1 VISPTLEADPD
12 TGPASQGTPAGPPV
26 SAPEGSGVRHLRAER
41 RAFAD
46 IPRETWDRLAARN
59 PWATPFSAWAFHR
72 AWWDGYGEGAHE
84 QTMVVV
90 DADAGASAGTRDG
103 PAGAVADPVA
113 IVPLMHRHV
122 VEDADATT
130 HTTIRHGGGTELTPV
145 EPTAKAI
152 YFGASYHADYATI
165 LAAPDDLPAVAD
177 ALVDSLCP
185 GGHPD
190 PDHPA
195 EWDVID
201 LRRLR
206 RADPASDALAAAFGA
221 REMAEGWTLNLE
233 QEDVCPVATLPTGG
247 NIDDYLA
254 TLGKKE
260 RHEIRRKVRRADT
273 HGGIRFVES
282 TDPLGPATLD
292 GTPGGAPAPDAN
304 GRTDLEIFIDLHQ
317 ARWGAEGLFP
327 DTPGGAQSRVFL
339 KRLFEEFRRV
349 TDASAAAASRPAS
362 PASSAP
368 APDAS
373 QPAASDSGCPIRL
386 NFLWVGDRRVAASIH
401 FETPDSI
408 LYYNAGI
415 DPESFAFSPGVV
427 LVECLVR
434 RALETG
440 RTRLDFMRGNEPYK
454 YEWGARDE
462 PIQRLL
468 VRRGTS

>member
-12 TGPASQGTPAGPPV
+12 TGPASPATPAGTSPGAPASLSV
-26 SAPEGSGVRHLRAER
+26 SASEGSGVRHLRAER

-46 IPRETWDRLAARN
+46 ITRETWDRLAARN
-59 PWATPFSAWAFHR
+59 PFATPFSAWAFHR

-84 QTMVVV
+84 QTMVVIE
-90 DADAGASAGTRDG
+90 DGKDASAGT
-103 PAGAVADPVA
+103 PAGAFADPIA

-177 ALVDSLCP
+177 ALVDSLSP
-185 GGHPD
+185 GGHTD

-206 RADPASDALAAAFGA
+206 RADPASDALATAFGA

-233 QEDVCPVATLPTGG
+233 QEDVCPVATLPTDGD
-247 NIDDYLA
+247 IDDYLA

-273 HGGIRFVES
+273 HGGIRFVGS
-282 TDPLGPATLD
+282 VDPLGPATLD
-292 GTPGGAPAPDAN
+292 GAPAPDAN

-349 TDASAAAASRPAS
+349 SDANAADAPATAPGSEATPASGGAAAS
-362 PASSAP
+362 
-368 APDAS
+368 
-373 QPAASDSGCPIRL
+373 PIRL
-386 NFLWVGDRRVAASIH
+386 NFLWVGDRRAAASIH

-427 LVECLVR
+427 VVECLVR